1 MKLGEH
7 FFLCQN
13 NPGKLQFSCSTNIES
28 AWWSIIIEFSF
39 LTKKEHKVHTER
51 LNTLAIFFS
60 NKARV
65 ER

>member
-1 MKLGEH
+1 MKLVKH

-39 LTKKEHKVHTER
+39 LTKKEHKIPTER
-51 LNTLAIFFS
+51 LNTLAIFFA

-65 ER
+65 QR